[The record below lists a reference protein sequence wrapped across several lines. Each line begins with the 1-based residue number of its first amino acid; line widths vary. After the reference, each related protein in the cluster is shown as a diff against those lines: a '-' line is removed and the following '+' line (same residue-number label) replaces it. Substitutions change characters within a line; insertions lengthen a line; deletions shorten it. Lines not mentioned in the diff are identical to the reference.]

1 MSRPPP
7 DRAGSAQRMAEDR
20 HAEATERRTV
30 RSEDPSLSPE
40 ANRLLTEELRQA
52 VGRDAVE
59 VPVRTPRRT
68 TERRSNHSPLVA
80 TLVTHR
86 QIFVVSL
93 LAALVIGAI
102 VAFTTGAWWAVVVAL
117 GLHALG
123 TMLTATAAVQLT
135 TEVEH
140 VAPGTAAR
148 LEEEGVADPDRV
160 LTDL

>member
-40 ANRLLTEELRQA
+40 ANRLLTDELRQA

-59 VPVRTPRRT
+59 VPVGTPRRT
-68 TERRSNHSPLVA
+68 TDRHGRHSPAVA
-80 TLVTHR
+80 TLATHR
-86 QIFVVSL
+86 QIVVVSL

-102 VAFTTGAWWAVVVAL
+102 VSFATGAWWAVVVAL

-140 VAPGTAAR
+140 VAG
-148 LEEEGVADPDRV
+148 DRSAPRGGGRRQR
-160 LTDL
+160 